1 MNRLARFGRLLLYG
15 GLTAALW
22 PVHLYF
28 RDHRPGAGPDGGEAI
43 LTLLLLIALL
53 WTPVAAWN
61 AARLA
66 RRRGAGIGLAALA
79 ALGGAALMAA
89 ATAAVFAWPPATVAG
104 FALAAAGYLAPNL
117 IMDGLRR

>member
-1 MNRLARFGRLLLYG
+1 MGRLALIGRLLLYG

-43 LTLLLLIALL
+43 LTLLVLIMLV

-61 AARLA
+61 AGRLA
-66 RRRGAGIGLAALA
+66 RRRGAGFGLTTLAAF
-79 ALGGAALMAA
+79 GGAALPVA
-89 ATAAVFAWPPATVAG
+89 ATALVLAWPPATVPG
-104 FALAAAGYLAPNL
+104 FALAATAYLAPNL
-117 IMDGLRR
+117 LMDLMRR